1 MGPKPGKVC
10 DSIRV
15 SVSFVSAT
23 KGMGKV
29 LFSISTLF
37 LLMLKFFLSLDEAK
51 KLLKESGFVQV
62 SERDNWNLE
71 AGKRY
76 FFTRNYSTIVAFAI
90 GKKYVMVHRFG
101 CSLITVEPFSLLID
115 INSGCGWLPGK
126 CSKRKDIIF

>member
-90 GKKYVMVHRFG
+90 GKK
-101 CSLITVEPFSLLID
+101 
-115 INSGCGWLPGK
+115 
-126 CSKRKDIIF
+126 